1 MNHATQ
7 KLGISKVPCSKMR
20 NPAELKR
27 CKMRKLEDFYLKKQK
42 LRKTGYF

>member
-27 CKMRKLEDFYLKKQK
+27 CKMRKLEGFLSEEA
-42 LRKTGYF
+42 KT